1 MTVPLKHL
9 AGTKWELKQSERH
22 PNHSDEYCAS
32 LLQFDD
38 KTNQFTMRRPIDEQ
52 LVTYTYDTDGWLVHM
67 VRKIPFSGSGDTG
80 TIEEGIPKGYHVP
93 GSSRRPLKGGTE
105 THELY
110 VTLDLDRLTYVP
122 AGTRQD
128 KQLFAGLIFAGLFLA
143 LLMYLNE

>member
-1 MTVPLKHL
+1 MTAPLKHL

-22 PNHSDEYCAS
+22 QNHSDEFCAS

-38 KTNQFTMRRPIDEQ
+38 KTNQFTMRRPIDEK
-52 LVTYTYDTDGWLVHM
+52 LVTYTYDKDGYPTTLTMLFH
-67 VRKIPFSGSGDTG
+67 GSGDTG
-80 TIEEGIPKGYHVP
+80 TIEESIPKGYHVP
-93 GSSRRPLKGGTE
+93 GSGRPPLKGGTE

-110 VTLDLDRLTYVP
+110 VTLGLDKLTYVE

-128 KQLFAGLIFAGLFLA
+128 KQLFAGLVFALLFLA

>member
-1 MTVPLKHL
+1 MTAPLKQL
-9 AGTKWELKQSERH
+9 AGTKWELKQSDRC
-22 PNHSDEYCAS
+22 PSHSDEYCAS
-32 LLQFDD
+32 LLVFDD
-38 KTNQFTMRRPIDEQ
+38 KTNQFTMMRPIDEK
-52 LVTYTYDTDGWLVHM
+52 LVTYTYDKDGWHM
-67 VRKIPFSGSGDTG
+67 TRRMQFHGSGDTG

-110 VTLDLDRLTYVP
+110 VTLGLDRLTYVP

-128 KQLFAGLIFAGLFLA
+128 KQLFAGLIFALLFLA

>member
-1 MTVPLKHL
+1 MTAPLSHL

-38 KTNQFTMRRPIDEQ
+38 KTNQFTMRRPIDEK
-52 LVTYTYDTDGWLVHM
+52 LVTYTYESDGWHTTLKMKFH
-67 VRKIPFSGSGDTG
+67 GSGDNG
-80 TIEEGIPKGYHVP
+80 TIEESIPKGYGHVP
-93 GSSRRPLKGGTE
+93 GSGRPPLKGTE
-105 THELY
+105 TRELY
-110 VTLDLDRLTYVP
+110 VTLGLDRLTYVP

-143 LLMYLNE
+143 LLMYLNQ